1 MNSKIDP
8 IPPFAHRDLA
18 ARDVDVGGFDRGAGR
33 TGLQTCFAFLV
44 IRSDYGNAA
53 SAILD
58 RQKSLSTG
66 AQFLLIRLC
75 LRVSSQSRRGE
86 RRPKTGRNQKENP
99 SGNLVPAG

>member
-1 MNSKIDP
+1 MKCKMDRT
-8 IPPFAHRDLA
+8 PPFAHCDLA
-18 ARDVDVGGFDRGAGR
+18 ARDVDVGRLDRGAGR
-33 TGLQTCFAFLV
+33 TGLQTCFALLV

-58 RQKSLSTG
+58 RQKSFSTG
-66 AQFLLIRLC
+66 AQFLFIRLC
-75 LRVSSQSRRGE
+75 LRVSWQSRRGE